1 MKEVLRSVGRNR
13 IPRLQVGIADAF
25 LGVLTVADDVVCQL
39 VKPPPIGIVRVF
51 DGIFV
56 SCKEQF
62 YDFAVFHYGSP
73 HM

>member
-25 LGVLTVADDVVCQL
+25 LGVLTVADNVVCQL
-39 VKPPPIGIVRVF
+39 VKPPPIGVIRVF

-62 YDFAVFHYGSP
+62 
-73 HM
+73 